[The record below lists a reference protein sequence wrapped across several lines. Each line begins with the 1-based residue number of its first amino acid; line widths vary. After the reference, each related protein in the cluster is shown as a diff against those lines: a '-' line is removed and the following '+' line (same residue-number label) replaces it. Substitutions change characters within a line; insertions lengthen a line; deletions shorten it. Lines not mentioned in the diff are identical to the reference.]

1 MIDALRYEWVRI
13 RTIRSTYWISGVAI
27 LLPTLLSFL
36 VAMATSLAAP
46 NEGAPTGDELTFLL
60 PAFATQ
66 FASLQG
72 PYMVAYIATIIG
84 VFAWGHEY
92 RHGMIRATLTAQSSR
107 TAAWFAKNIV
117 LSAWCVG
124 LVLVTY
130 LLATF
135 SAWAWLQDDG
145 LALVNDEWAV
155 QLVRTLAYSLLFFI
169 IGGAAASLLR
179 NQTAALVGVYLWPLA
194 IEPIIRLMLLAIPNT
209 DTPEKL
215 ARYLPFN
222 AGDRLMRNS
231 EAARTLDALL
241 GGEQISTL
249 VGTAIFV
256 GFTAALLAASYTLF
270 LRRDA

>member
-1 MIDALRYEWVRI
+1 VTDALRYEWVRI

-27 LLPTLLSFL
+27 FLPVLLSFL
-36 VAMATSLAAP
+36 VAMASSFAAK
-46 NEGAPTGDELTFLL
+46 NEDVPSASELTFLL
-60 PAFATQ
+60 PALATQ
-66 FASLQG
+66 FASLSG

-107 TAAWFAKNIV
+107 TAAWTAKYLV

-130 LLATF
+130 LLATL
-135 SAWAWLQDDG
+135 SSWIWLQDDG
-145 LALVNDEWAV
+145 LALVNGEWAE
-155 QLVRTLAYSLLFFI
+155 QLARTVAYSLLFFL
-169 IGGAAASLLR
+169 IGAAAASLLR

-222 AGDRLMRNS
+222 AGDRLIRNG
-231 EAARTLDALL
+231 EAAQTLDAIL
-241 GGEQISTL
+241 GGEQISTFA
-249 VGTAIFV
+249 GTSIFV
-256 GFTAALLAASYTLF
+256 LFTAALLAASYLLF